1 MSPRSIAANG
11 QLGCGKNVHAI
22 RYVTNPNDRSRASV
36 VDLAAGTADVQR
48 SLAWVPVG
56 CERVESKARVG
67 DRTRSPPRHRPPHLS
82 AKEATPPPEQTF
94 EEAMQTVK
102 DWISEINNVYRRHRE
117 CDESYYGLH
126 EAVYFRYGQKYNIT
140 LFDCSV
146 VRASQGKL
154 YFTDLN

>member
-1 MSPRSIAANG
+1 M
-11 QLGCGKNVHAI
+11 
-22 RYVTNPNDRSRASV
+22 
-36 VDLAAGTADVQR
+36 VDLAAGNADVQQ

-56 CERVESKARVG
+56 CERVESKIRVG
-67 DRTRSPPRHRPPHLS
+67 DLTRSPPRHRPPHLS

-126 EAVYFRYGQKYNIT
+126 EAVYFRYGQKIQYH
-140 LFDCSV
+140 FDCSV
-146 VRASQGKL
+146 VRASKGNSTL
-154 YFTDLN
+154 GT